1 MKRISVGNSTG
12 FARYGLRGHHVRVG
26 VNFRGGRRL

>member
-1 MKRISVGNSTG
+1 MKRFATSSNSG